1 MELQAKKREQF
12 GRAVK
17 QIRAE
22 GIIPAELYG
31 HGTENQHLSINEK
44 EFTHVLNEAGESTI
58 IDLVVDKETHP
69 VLIKDIHYH
78 PVTDVVLNIDFY
90 RVKMDEKIT
99 TTVELDFIGESSAVI
114 DLGGVLV
121 KSVSELEVGSWDLL
135 HIGHVR
141 YLMQAKAQGDIL
153 IVGVD
158 SDRAIKKYKG
168 DLRPVVPEDE
178 RQEMLSYQSCVDFIT
193 PLKDVDAQGKWQ
205 YKLLRDVGP
214 DVFVAVK
221 DSYPPHQIKEIKK
234 HSKKVVVLPRQAT
247 RTSTSRMIQHTV
259 KRHLDQMYDILEKN
273 GRS

>member
-1 MELQAKKREQF
+1 VRVPKKRKF
-12 GRAVK
+12 GK
-17 QIRAE
+17 
-22 GIIPAELYG
+22 ELIG
-31 HGTENQHLSINEK
+31 W
-44 EFTHVLNEAGESTI
+44 
-58 IDLVVDKETHP
+58 
-69 VLIKDIHYH
+69 
-78 PVTDVVLNIDFY
+78 VVLGKILITMDFLGSPQSK
-90 RVKMDEKIT
+90 VTLDPEAIKKLVAGLKAANLKI
-99 TTVELDFIGESSAVI
+99 
-114 DLGGVLV
+114 VLT
-121 KSVSELEVGSWDLL
+121 VGSWDLL